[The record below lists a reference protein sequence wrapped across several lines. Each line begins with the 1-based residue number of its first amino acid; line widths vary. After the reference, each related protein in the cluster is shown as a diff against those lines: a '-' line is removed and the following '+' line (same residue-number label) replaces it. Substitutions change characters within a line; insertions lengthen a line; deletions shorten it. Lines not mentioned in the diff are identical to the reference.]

1 MADIRIVPAQGAINV
16 TGSANF
22 KGDGGSSVLF
32 VTGSGQIGAGTTVPD
47 SEFHIVGSG
56 TRFLT
61 LDRSGVRSYDLG
73 VNSSGTFLVTDNSA
87 AADRLAISVSGSV
100 GIGTTNPG
108 ATLQVEGN
116 TLTLNTEGSAQGKQ
130 LYFRYSDGANIQSDS
145 YLYFST
151 GGSPTE
157 KMRITS
163 AGNVG
168 IGVTAPSYK
177 LEISGKAYASTE
189 LQANTAVMNTTT
201 GYASFG
207 SNSGTTPV
215 RVGRDASLND
225 IIINADGNV
234 GIGITNPSDKF
245 YVAGNA
251 IVGNSGNISP
261 DSSGNGQ
268 LEILGNGYQG
278 YVALNGTGLY
288 FGHNSAI
295 RTLVL
300 QTNETDRLTIDG
312 NTGAVKLN
320 NYGAGSITGTA
331 AYALAVDSSGN
342 IIETTNSSLSGTG
355 TANRVAYWTG
365 TSTLAADADFSFD
378 GTSVGIGTTSPTSK
392 LSISDGVAMYA
403 GKTGVM
409 LDIKRNVTNGNDTT
423 SRTGIRLGNNSNAF
437 DIYYGGTS
445 DRLRFLDGGD
455 GEVMSLVNGGN
466 VGIGL
471 TNPNVRLHVLGP
483 ALTVNDENTYGLWV
497 SETGDDTKAVILG
510 YDQGIDAGIITAVD
524 KATAWK
530 DLILQPNGSRVGI
543 GLTNPPQALSVYGNI
558 YQRTGDVITWNN
570 GDAQIGAVS
579 GYALAFSTYDGSS
592 SMVERMRITSAGN
605 VGIGTTTPGYK
616 LYVNGTSYFADTI
629 YNGGGYISWTSGY
642 GNGTTQT
649 FNANSLA
656 FLTNA
661 SSYAVAMFINSSG
674 NVGVGTTSPVYRLH
688 VSGGSEYIE
697 GGFGTN
703 TSTAYTSANR
713 LIFNNDYSDSAR
725 GPNKITLY
733 DASWLGGFGVHND
746 TLAYYTGGTH
756 KWYQATN
763 ASNANHL
770 MTLNSSGNL
779 GLGTTSPSAK
789 LQVAGDVLV
798 DGKITAREFHTTF
811 VSASIIYQSGS
822 TQFGNSSDDTHVFT
836 GNVGIGSASPAAKL
850 DVVASNSTLAI
861 SYGNTV
867 PNNPLHTNYYGG
879 YTGIGMDS
887 ATAGV
892 RIVGDTNT
900 LVMDAGYY
908 SSGTVQHANWNSL
921 LRVLTNGNVGINTTS
936 PATKLQV
943 NGTFASNALWT
954 DGSSIGYW
962 GSYSTAYG
970 GLTWDTGHATVFATS
985 GNRLQFGSNGSS
997 PDMTIGTGGNVGIGT
1012 TSPADLL
1019 HVYGGSAD
1027 QFLKVQ
1033 NTSTYTGLW
1042 LEDAG
1047 TNNGWLLLSGYTD
1060 GAAAGDFAIREYGVQ
1075 TSLTI
1080 KQTSGNVGIGITN
1093 PSYKLH
1099 VNGGAASRADVQV
1112 TYNSLGTTNADGAQF
1127 GIQSAGAY
1135 IWNFENSPVYF
1146 GTNNTRRVDISSDG
1160 NVGIGSTSPTN
1171 KLEVV
1176 GGVTATSFTGS
1187 FKGNLDGNAS
1197 TATTATNVAWTGVT
1211 AGERTNYT
1219 LGFEPADNTS
1229 SYAGFYFSAPGGSE
1243 NGGYFLIRGGAD
1255 NDVYTQ
1261 NGITLVADAGWLTL
1275 AQRTQSDKGI
1285 RFMTGATS
1293 TTRMTIANGGNVGIG
1308 STAPGFKLDVNGDIY
1323 ANGDIRSQ
1331 GIFRDY
1337 QGEALLQTNTS
1348 AITQLGSAA
1357 AGTSRQLAFL
1367 AGNAER
1373 MRINTSGDVG
1383 IGTTS
1388 PDGDLH
1394 VYGSATTGGIRV
1406 GGGNGTSNSRIF
1418 IEAAGNNS
1426 YIDSYG
1432 DSNYK
1437 PLAIE
1442 ASVLRLNASSGG
1454 SVGIGTTSPSTKL
1467 HVYSSGGGLEL
1478 NTGATTTL
1486 EFIDRADTAATVNTA
1501 FYTRYGYFSWNIGG
1515 YSEAMRITGAG
1526 NIGIG
1531 TTAPAYKFHLQGSN
1545 LMATFRNSSTSAN
1558 QYTQLEFI
1566 AGSRSAYIWLGNQS
1580 TTSWAGDGGLNIY
1593 TTTGNMDLWTAGA
1606 QQMRI
1611 DSTGNVG
1618 IGTTGP
1624 SSKLHIKQTGIADNT
1639 ATTLLLL
1646 DGQFNDSS
1654 IEEADMV
1661 SIGFRV
1667 ENSSGGS
1674 QSSQAISFAYD
1685 NTLSLMKD
1693 GGKVGIGITTP
1704 SNRLTVYQGG
1714 GVRVTGITSGDWI
1727 EMSGNLP
1734 GYSDNQYPVI
1744 KSNGTIH
1751 FANNNKYSAFLEGA
1765 NTYFGIL
1772 DSSTVTRV
1780 FLTTSGN
1787 TYFTGGAVGIGT
1799 TNPASILN
1807 TSGAGNGITHDD
1819 STAGKGY
1826 IRFRNSGT
1834 QLALFGIA
1842 GAWEGSSLQ
1851 DTMVAAETGLNIRMY
1866 TNGSATPK
1874 MFISGSGNV
1883 GVGTTGPVGKLTV
1896 EGDGSAN
1903 NTSGLIRIANTGG
1916 STWGGIALVDG
1927 QTTVTNASNYY
1938 LIGRAGA
1945 LTDRV
1950 MSFHIPTAGDYGSG
1964 SQPKIAF
1971 YSTGATVLYSVEA
1984 STGTA
1989 YHRGSVGIGTT
2000 SPLSELHVQGS
2011 STEQIL
2017 ISLDSTKRML
2027 MGRTSG
2033 YGWIAP
2039 YTDGVSYDNL
2049 VLARDGGNVGI
2060 GSTGPRA
2067 KLDVAGGITLR
2078 NSRVSTGEKYPVGHY
2093 SFGETVFEID
2103 PTWTESQLQEFFNSS
2118 NVSWTADSTAPGGYA
2133 IQIDGGVNVGAGEY
2147 DSGFPYIP
2155 VDSSQDDWFYME
2167 CYIRNEAGS
2176 SIQHYM
2182 GGIDYD
2188 QSFSSLGG
2196 NPGSYTYNVMFN
2208 YNPGTSWTKVYGYWN
2223 GFGNSY
2229 GSSGTGNTN
2238 NWESGTKYFTPQA
2251 LFNYNLNSGTRRCYI
2266 SGWKCVR
2273 VRATGN
2279 RYYTDNVLVNGSV
2292 GIGTTS
2298 PAHKLSVVGQGTG
2311 VAHVG
2316 DAGFGSG
2323 NYTGISLNGTLNTS
2337 AYNFLS
2343 SPSDTHLYIN
2353 RPSGKDIYF
2362 RMANSDQVAITSGGS
2377 VGIGTSAPDTLLH
2390 IRSSGNTF
2398 TRYTNTTS
2406 AGHYIDVGA
2415 NSAGQSFVYGY
2426 GAYPLLFG
2434 TNGTERMRILSG
2446 GNIGIGNTGP
2456 NGALAFDDD
2465 VRTRKIVL
2473 WDGAANND
2481 YQFYGLGIESSTF
2494 LHSIYDV
2501 ADRYLW
2507 TAGVNSGARNE
2518 IMVLQGNGN
2527 LGIGTT
2533 SPTTKVNILIGAGG
2547 TNGTTGLK
2555 IGGTSNYDSLELGIE
2570 GDYNGQIRT
2579 YGNDLHIYA
2588 GHWRTVG
2595 STATEDHAIRF
2606 FTSKTSSTNWSTPK
2620 MILTAD
2626 GTVGIGSNSPSRTL
2640 DVNGNARIGN
2650 NTAQQSHAALQVSA
2664 GQGSATT
2671 YRDIDMCGSWAG
2683 GEGHAIT
2690 ANYGTSIDNI
2700 VGQIVFEHN
2709 GPGSRIK
2716 FGRLYDSG
2724 NQSTYPM
2731 HLVSNGSA
2739 GRLGIGTSVPTAP
2752 LDTLG
2757 VRVGRDFSIA
2767 NRATVRLD
2775 SNTADYPADVL
2786 FGHTAAANE
2795 SSWTGVYWS
2804 LSSRANDAGNKFYIY
2819 RGGGNPG
2826 GSGEAIIMALQP
2838 NGNIGIGSTA
2848 PAYLLDV
2855 AGTIRA
2861 TGDVIAYSDARV
2873 KENIVTLENSL
2884 ELVQKLRGVSYNKIG
2899 ESEKKIGVVAQEVLE
2914 VLPEV
2919 VQQDSEGTYSVAYGN
2934 ITAVLIEAIKQQQSQ
2949 IDELKAEIK
2958 NLKSR

>member
-1 MADIRIVPAQGAINV
+1 M
-16 TGSANF
+16 
-22 KGDGGSSVLF
+22 F
-32 VTGSGQIGAGTTVPD
+32 V
-47 SEFHIVGSG
+47 
-56 TRFLT
+56 
-61 LDRSGVRSYDLG
+61 
-73 VNSSGTFLVTDNSA
+73 
-87 AADRLAISVSGSV
+87 
-100 GIGTTNPG
+100 
-108 ATLQVEGN
+108 
-116 TLTLNTEGSAQGKQ
+116 
-130 LYFRYSDGANIQSDS
+130 
-145 YLYFST
+145 
-151 GGSPTE
+151 
-157 KMRITS
+157 
-163 AGNVG
+163 
-168 IGVTAPSYK
+168 
-177 LEISGKAYASTE
+177 
-189 LQANTAVMNTTT
+189 
-201 GYASFG
+201 
-207 SNSGTTPV
+207 
-215 RVGRDASLND
+215 
-225 IIINADGNV
+225 
-234 GIGITNPSDKF
+234 
-245 YVAGNA
+245 
-251 IVGNSGNISP
+251 
-261 DSSGNGQ
+261 
-268 LEILGNGYQG
+268 
-278 YVALNGTGLY
+278 
-288 FGHNSAI
+288 
-295 RTLVL
+295 
-300 QTNETDRLTIDG
+300 
-312 NTGAVKLN
+312 
-320 NYGAGSITGTA
+320 
-331 AYALAVDSSGN
+331 
-342 IIETTNSSLSGTG
+342 
-355 TANRVAYWTG
+355 
-365 TSTLAADADFSFD
+365 
-378 GTSVGIGTTSPTSK
+378 
-392 LSISDGVAMYA
+392 
-403 GKTGVM
+403 
-409 LDIKRNVTNGNDTT
+409 
-423 SRTGIRLGNNSNAF
+423 
-437 DIYYGGTS
+437 
-445 DRLRFLDGGD
+445 
-455 GEVMSLVNGGN
+455 
-466 VGIGL
+466 
-471 TNPNVRLHVLGP
+471 
-483 ALTVNDENTYGLWV
+483 
-497 SETGDDTKAVILG
+497 
-510 YDQGIDAGIITAVD
+510 
-524 KATAWK
+524 
-530 DLILQPNGSRVGI
+530 
-543 GLTNPPQALSVYGNI
+543 
-558 YQRTGDVITWNN
+558 
-570 GDAQIGAVS
+570 
-579 GYALAFSTYDGSS
+579 SS
-592 SMVERMRITSAGN
+592 SGN
-605 VGIGTTTPGYK
+605 VGIGTTGPAYK
-616 LYVNGTSYFADTI
+616 LH
-629 YNGGGYISWTSGY
+629 
-642 GNGTTQT
+642 
-649 FNANSLA
+649 LA
-656 FLTNA
+656 
-661 SSYAVAMFINSSG
+661 
-674 NVGVGTTSPVYRLH
+674 
-688 VSGGSEYIE
+688 GGSEYIE

-703 TSTAYTSANR
+703 TATAYTATNR
-713 LIFNNDYSDSAR
+713 LIFNNDYSDVAR

-733 DASWLGGFGVHND
+733 DSSWLAGFGIHND

-756 KWYQATN
+756 RWYQATDATN
-763 ASNANHL
+763 AAHL

-779 GLGTTSPSAK
+779 GIGTTAPGAK
-789 LQVAGDVLV
+789 LDVSGNIYVRSGNELRLYNPAGNDWGVLNFTSTNDLNLNSTV
-798 DGKITAREFHTTF
+798 TVKNSGGVNSLYPNTTEVTDLGRSSFQFRDGYLSRNLTVGGDLTVTGKITAREFHTTF

-822 TQFGNSSDDTHVFT
+822 TQFGNSSDDTHIFTGKVGVGATPTARLDLSPPSSQGTLSTLGYSANAQLNIRIPNSVGDVGQIVFT
-836 GNVGIGSASPAAKL
+836 NDAAPTAGYASIGTVMTSGAGVGLGDIVMATKAIGSDAASLERLRITSDGNVGIG
-850 DVVASNSTLAI
+850 T
-861 SYGNTV
+861 
-867 PNNPLHTNYYGG
+867 
-879 YTGIGMDS
+879 
-887 ATAGV
+887 TA
-892 RIVGDTNT
+892 
-900 LVMDAGYY
+900 
-908 SSGTVQHANWNSL
+908 
-921 LRVLTNGNVGINTTS
+921 

-962 GSYSTAYG
+962 GGYPTAYG
-970 GLTWDTGHATVFATS
+970 GLTWDTGHATVFATG

-1019 HVYGGSAD
+1019 HIYGGSAD

-1080 KQTSGNVGIGITN
+1080 KQTSGNVGIGNTAPN
-1093 PSYKLH
+1093 QKLELS
-1099 VNGGAASRADVQV
+1099 VGNGVTGGLRINYAAS
-1112 TYNSLGTTNADGAQF
+1112 
-1127 GIQSAGAY
+1127 
-1135 IWNFENSPVYF
+1135 
-1146 GTNNTRRVDISSDG
+1146 
-1160 NVGIGSTSPTN
+1160 
-1171 KLEVV
+1171 
-1176 GGVTATSFTGS
+1176 ATSEGM
-1187 FKGNLDGNAS
+1187 D
-1197 TATTATNVAWTGVT
+1197 
-1211 AGERTNYT
+1211 
-1219 LGFEPADNTS
+1219 
-1229 SYAGFYFSAPGGSE
+1229 
-1243 NGGYFLIRGGAD
+1243 
-1255 NDVYTQ
+1255 
-1261 NGITLVADAGWLTL
+1261 IT
-1275 AQRTQSDKGI
+1275 
-1285 RFMTGATS
+1285 
-1293 TTRMTIANGGNVGIG
+1293 
-1308 STAPGFKLDVNGDIY
+1308 Y
-1323 ANGDIRSQ
+1323 
-1331 GIFRDY
+1331 
-1337 QGEALLQTNTS
+1337 
-1348 AITQLGSAA
+1348 
-1357 AGTSRQLAFL
+1357 
-1367 AGNAER
+1367 
-1373 MRINTSGDVG
+1373 
-1383 IGTTS
+1383 
-1388 PDGDLH
+1388 
-1394 VYGSATTGGIRV
+1394 
-1406 GGGNGTSNSRIF
+1406 
-1418 IEAAGNNS
+1418 
-1426 YIDSYG
+1426 
-1432 DSNYK
+1432 
-1437 PLAIE
+1437 
-1442 ASVLRLNASSGG
+1442 
-1454 SVGIGTTSPSTKL
+1454 
-1467 HVYSSGGGLEL
+1467 L
-1478 NTGATTTL
+1478 NTGATVTSFDSRYISDSAVMQFRMKTYGGSPV
-1486 EFIDRADTAATVNTA
+1486 TAMTIL
-1501 FYTRYGYFSWNIGG
+1501 GSGNIGVGVAAPLAKIHISGSSQNTLAIDSGAYPEITFRVGGVIKSYDAIATTATGFFTTSGVGDRIYRTEAGNHLFG
-1515 YSEAMRITGAG
+1515 YSSNELMRIT
-1526 NIGIG
+1526 
-1531 TTAPAYKFHLQGSN
+1531 TA
-1545 LMATFRNSSTSAN
+1545 
-1558 QYTQLEFI
+1558 
-1566 AGSRSAYIWLGNQS
+1566 
-1580 TTSWAGDGGLNIY
+1580 
-1593 TTTGNMDLWTAGA
+1593 
-1606 QQMRI
+1606 
-1611 DSTGNVG
+1611 GNVG

-1945 LTDRV
+1945 LTDRA
-1950 MSFHIPTAGDYGSG
+1950 MSFHIPTAADYGSG

-2000 SPLSELHVQGS
+2000 GPLSELHVQGS

-2039 YTDGVSYDNL
+2039 YTNGVSYDNL

-2078 NSRVSTGEKYPVGHY
+2078 NSRVSTSEKYPVGHY

-2118 NVSWTADSTAPGGYA
+2118 GVTWTADSTAPGGYA
-2133 IQIDGGVNVGAGEY
+2133 IQIDGGVNVGGVDY
-2147 DSGFPYIP
+2147 SSGFPYIP
-2155 VDSSQDDWFYME
+2155 VDSSQDDWYYME

-2176 SIQHYM
+2176 VNQHYM
-2182 GGIDYD
+2182 GGIDFN
-2188 QSFSSLGG
+2188 QNFGVLGG
-2196 NPGSYTYNVMFN
+2196 NPGSYTYNVMLN
-2208 YNPGTSWTKVYGYWN
+2208 YSPGTSWTKVYGYWN
-2223 GFGNSY
+2223 GFGNSA

-2238 NWESGTKYFTPQA
+2238 NWEAGTKYFTPQA
-2251 LFNYNLNSGTRRCYI
+2251 LFNYTNSSGTRRCYI

-2273 VRATGN
+2273 VRSTGN
-2279 RYYTDNVLVNGSV
+2279 RYYSDNVLVNGSV

-2298 PAHKLSVVGQGTG
+2298 PAHKLSVIGQGTG

-2323 NYTGISLNGTLNTS
+2323 NYTGISLNGTLSTT

-2343 SPSDTHLYIN
+2343 SPSDNHLYIN
-2353 RPSGKDIYF
+2353 RPSGNNIYF
-2362 RMANSDQVAITSGGS
+2362 RSDNSNQVTINSNGN
-2377 VGIGTSAPDTLLH
+2377 VGIGVTTPDRWLTVLRTGAANGTQQQVALFANNATGATSAA
-2390 IRSSGNTF
+2390 I
-2398 TRYTNTTS
+2398 
-2406 AGHYIDVGA
+2406 YI
-2415 NSAGQSFVYGY
+2415 
-2426 GAYPLLFG
+2426 GAYTG
-2434 TNGTERMRILSG
+2434 TDWLIGKNIYGTSSLTNFQIGDQGVSTSYFDIITG
-2446 GNIGIGNTGP
+2446 GNI
-2456 NGALAFDDD
+2456 
-2465 VRTRKIVL
+2465 
-2473 WDGAANND
+2473 
-2481 YQFYGLGIESSTF
+2481 
-2494 LHSIYDV
+2494 
-2501 ADRYLW
+2501 
-2507 TAGVNSGARNE
+2507 
-2518 IMVLQGNGN
+2518 
-2527 LGIGTT
+2527 GIGTT

-2606 FTSKTSSTNWSTPK
+2606 FTSKTSSTNWSTAK

-2716 FGRLYDSG
+2716 FGRLYDGG

-2775 SNTADYPADVL
+2775 SNTADYPADIL

-2804 LSSRANDAGNKFYIY
+2804 LSSRANDASNKFYIY
-2819 RGGGNPG
+2819 RAGGNPG
-2826 GSGEAIIMALQP
+2826 GSGEEVIMALQP
-2838 NGNIGIGSTA
+2838 NGNIGIGVTNPGYKLEVAGTAYVSDDLLVGATNATSWHRVSIATGGFIAQSGNKGIGVYRDATDSNTELFSYDYGGSGYLPLNIRTSTLTLTNNGGNTMLHHNGTNVGIGTIS
-2848 PAYLLDV
+2848 PAYKLDV
-2855 AGTIRA
+2855 SGTIRA

-2899 ESEKKIGVVAQEVLE
+2899 ESEKKIGVIAQEVLE

-2934 ITAVLIEAIKQQQSQ
+2934 ITAVLIEAIKQQQLQ